1 MNKNTETQEATP
13 LQSRNDAAAEP
24 QMIPVLTHFD
34 RAELDAMKEETGAVA
49 DATAVACF
57 VRKNLRN
64 RSGQ

>member
-13 LQSRNDAAAEP
+13 PQPRGDAAAEP
-24 QMIPVLTHFD
+24 QMIPVLTRFD

-57 VRKNLRN
+57 VRKKLRG